1 MTVNVA
7 GRRGRASRKTETAAE
22 PPIAIGEIEQ
32 TVFLCPG
39 CSRPLAFGVRR
50 CPGCGTHLV
59 MRVELKR
66 ASAFVVMGLLA
77 GFAVGGG
84 LTAASFALDR
94 PAREAEIA
102 AAAAAAAL
110 AAAEAAEPDPVA
122 TSKPLET
129 PATGSSGSGATGGVP
144 AITRSALG
152 QAVTVDGRLASS
164 AAALVAASGAG
175 NFDTIEVAAILRSLS
190 ADAVFGLQ
198 LTSHIGAWSGG
209 AEVGAA
215 LTSFYT
221 AIQDTAAEGL
231 TASIRNE
238 AAYRAASTKMIQL
251 LGGLA
256 PLDESLRAAAAEA
269 GVTVP

>member
-7 GRRGRASRKTETAAE
+7 GRRGRASRSPDANAET
-22 PPIAIGEIEQ
+22 PLSIGELEQ

-77 GFAVGGG
+77 GFAVGGA
-84 LTAASFALDR
+84 LTAATFALDR
-94 PAREAEIA
+94 PGREAKIA
-102 AAAAAAAL
+102 ADAAAAAL
-110 AAAEAAEPDPVA
+110 AAADTDTRPVA
-122 TSKPLET
+122 TAQPIAT
-129 PATGSSGSGATGGVP
+129 PASEPGSGTTTGVP
-144 AITRSALG
+144 AITRSAIG
-152 QAVTVDGRLASS
+152 QAVTVDGRLTASATAL
-164 AAALVAASGAG
+164 AAAAAARS
-175 NFDTIEVAAILRSLS
+175 FDTIEVAAILRSLS

-198 LTSHIGAWSGG
+198 LTSHIGAWKGGTEVSG
-209 AEVGAA
+209 A

-221 AIQDTAAEGL
+221 SVQDTAAEGL

-238 AAYRAASTKMIQL
+238 AAYRAASTKMLQL
-251 LGGLA
+251 LAGLEA
-256 PLDESLRAAAAEA
+256 IDGSLRTVAGEA
-269 GVTVP
+269 GVSVP